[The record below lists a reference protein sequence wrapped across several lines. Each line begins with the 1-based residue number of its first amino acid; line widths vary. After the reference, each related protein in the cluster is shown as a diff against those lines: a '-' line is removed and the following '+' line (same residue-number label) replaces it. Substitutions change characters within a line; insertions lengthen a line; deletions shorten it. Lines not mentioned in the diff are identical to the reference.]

1 LKGLVAEVTGLLAQ
15 CALFVVGLVLSL
27 VIGMVLAAHLDGPG
41 GLLIATVL
49 SGAGLLGAAVA
60 SQALR
65 DYLAR
70 REA

>member
-1 LKGLVAEVTGLLAQ
+1 MKGAAADLVGLLAQ
-15 CALFVVGLVLSL
+15 CAVFAIGLVLSL

-41 GLLIATVL
+41 GLLIATGI

-65 DYLAR
+65 DYLVR